1 MEKSR
6 ENLFYYNF
14 WLEFRIYRSISKL
27 YYLSKKKVMPCACS
41 WSEQSKAMIAPGSIE
56 KGIEKYCK
64 YFGESKCSKYFENVL
79 QIFWQMKVF
88 EIIWIFLKIFWQI
101 VLHCKNDFCNQFTA
115 ADGDIVIT
123 GASNYS
129 KCQLQYRAL
138 IVTIPRRCWR

>member
-1 MEKSR
+1 MEISR

-14 WLEFRIYRSISKL
+14 WLEFRIYHSISKP
-27 YYLSKKKVMPCACS
+27 YYLSKKKVMPCAAD
-41 WSEQSKAMIAPGSIE
+41 QSRARQWLHLGPLKRE
-56 KGIEKYCK
+56 LKT
-64 YFGESKCSKYFENVL
+64 L
-79 QIFWQMKVF
+79 QIFWGIKVF
-88 EIIWIFLKIFWQI
+88 EIFWKCFADILANQCLKVFDFFLKIFWQI

-138 IVTIPRRCWR
+138 IVTIPRRCWW

>member
-14 WLEFRIYRSISKL
+14 WLEFRIYHSISKP
-27 YYLSKKKVMPCACS
+27 YYLSKKKSCPVQLIRA
-41 WSEQSKAMIAPGSIE
+41 EQGNDCTWVHW
-56 KGIEKYCK
+56 KGNWKI
-64 YFGESKCSKYFENVL
+64 L
-79 QIFWQMKVF
+79 QIFWGIKVF
-88 EIIWIFLKIFWQI
+88 EIFWKCFANILANQSVWKYLIFFLKIFWQI

-115 ADGDIVIT
+115 VDGDIVIT

-138 IVTIPRRCWR
+138 IVTIPRRCWW